1 MDMKRCVKYLR
12 IFTVVFLVCFHGG
25 EASQAQESDERYK
38 RVDTLF
44 VDWERTASP
53 GCALAIVQDGKI
65 IYKQGYGMANL
76 DHDIPIKPNT
86 VFRIGSISKQFTASS
101 ILILN
106 ERGKLSL
113 DDNIRK
119 YLPEMPEYKWPITI
133 RHLIHHTS
141 GIRDYESLQYL
152 SGEHDDQG
160 EHHNDD
166 IMELVACQKV
176 LNFKPGDQYLY
187 SNSGYTLL
195 AVIVER
201 VCGRSIGQFVKD
213 NIFIPLGMQS
223 TFIYENN
230 RAVVKNRAT
239 GYGRVDGHFFV
250 DETLNESTGDGG
262 VFTTVEDF
270 YLWDQNFYDN
280 KIDCPDFIKKIKQIG
295 KLNNGANAGNQ
306 SAGRES
312 GYAFGLSLS
321 AYRGLRTLGHG
332 GAYVGFRA
340 RFMQFPDH
348 YFSIICLANLST
360 INPTELC
367 HKIAD
372 IFLDKYFTEPPK
384 GVRQLKTEKQQ
395 GRGYNPSLK
404 QLADYAGDYYSDELM
419 VTYVLRNDK
428 GGLIFAQKNPPII
441 KPLQAVSED
450 IFTFEDYSLK
460 FQRDPGGKICG
471 FHIDADRS
479 KNIFFKKICY

>member
-1 MDMKRCVKYLR
+1 
-12 IFTVVFLVCFHGG
+12 
-25 EASQAQESDERYK
+25 
-38 RVDTLF
+38 
-44 VDWERTASP
+44 
-53 GCALAIVQDGKI
+53 
-65 IYKQGYGMANL
+65 
-76 DHDIPIKPNT
+76 
-86 VFRIGSISKQFTASS
+86 
-101 ILILN
+101 
-106 ERGKLSL
+106 
-113 DDNIRK
+113 
-119 YLPEMPEYKWPITI
+119 
-133 RHLIHHTS
+133 
-141 GIRDYESLQYL
+141 
-152 SGEHDDQG
+152 
-160 EHHNDD
+160 
-166 IMELVACQKV
+166 
-176 LNFKPGDQYLY
+176 
-187 SNSGYTLL
+187 
-195 AVIVER
+195 
-201 VCGRSIGQFVKD
+201 VKD

-280 KIDCPDFIKKIKQIG
+280 KIDCPDFIKKMKQIG

-348 YFSIICLANLST
+348 KFSIICLANLST

-372 IFLDKYFTEPPK
+372 IFLVEYFTEPPK
-384 GVRQLKTEKQQ
+384 GIRQLETEKQQ
-395 GRGYNPSLK
+395 GSGYKPSQK
-404 QLADYAGDYYSDELM
+404 QLVDYTGDYYSDELK
-419 VTYVLRNDK
+419 VKYVLRNDK
-428 GGLIFAQKNPPII
+428 DRLIFVQKNPPTI

-450 IFTFEDYSLK
+450 IFAFEDYNLK
-460 FQRDPGGKICG
+460 FQRDSEGRITG
-471 FHIDADRS
+471 FLIDEERS
-479 KNIFFKKICY
+479 KNIFFKKIYY